1 MPPGALKVDRT
12 TRWGNPF
19 TTLACGSAA
28 AAVELHRRWLQG
40 EIGAPDGS
48 AAPSADIIRAAL
60 AGHDLACWCRP
71 GTPCHGDLLV
81 AIANGSDRDRDNDN
95 DNDSG

>member
-1 MPPGALKVDRT
+1 MPPGALKIDRT

-19 TTLACGSAA
+19 TILAGGSAA
-28 AAVELHRRWLQG
+28 AAVEQHRRWLHG
-40 EIGAPDGS
+40 ELGAPDGS
-48 AAPSADIIRAAL
+48 APPSAAAIRAAL

-81 AIANGSDRDRDNDN
+81 MIANGGDR
-95 DNDSG
+95 G